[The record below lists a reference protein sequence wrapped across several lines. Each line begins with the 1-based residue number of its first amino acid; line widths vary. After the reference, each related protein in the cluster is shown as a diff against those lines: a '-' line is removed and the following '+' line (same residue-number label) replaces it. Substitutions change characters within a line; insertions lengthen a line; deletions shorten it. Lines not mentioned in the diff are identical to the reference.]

1 MKKSIL
7 IEINEIIEEFSF
19 FDDWADKYQHLIDLG
34 RKLPLIPAEYQ
45 KDAYKLTGC
54 QSTVFFVANKTD
66 KNMIEFKAQSDAA
79 IVQGLIA
86 LILRVYSGRT
96 SNEILN
102 TSPDFLKQIGLD
114 THLSPTRK
122 NGLGAM
128 ISKIKSSATELNLS
142 LIHI

>member
-1 MKKSIL
+1 MKKSVL
-7 IEINEIIEEFSF
+7 LEINEIIEEFSF
-19 FDDWADKYQHLIDLG
+19 FDDWADRYQHLIDLG
-34 RKLPLIPAEYQ
+34 RKLPVIPAEYQ

-54 QSTVFFVANKTD
+54 QSTVFFAADKTD
-66 KNMIEFKAQSDAA
+66 ENMIEFRAQSDAA

-86 LILRVYSGRT
+86 LILRVYSGRA

-128 ISKIKSSATELNLS
+128 ISKIKLSAAELN
-142 LIHI
+142 

>member
-1 MKKSIL
+1 MKNSIL
-7 IEINEIIEEFSF
+7 VEINEIIEEFSF

-34 RKLPLIPAEYQ
+34 RKLPLIPSEYQ

-54 QSTVFFVANKTD
+54 QSTVFFVAKKTD
-66 KNMIEFKAQSDAA
+66 ENMIEFKAQSDAA

-128 ISKIKSSATELNLS
+128 ISKIKSSATELN
-142 LIHI
+142 

>member
-7 IEINEIIEEFSF
+7 LEIQEIIEEFSF

-45 KDAYKLTGC
+45 KDAYKLSGC

-66 KNMIEFKAQSDAA
+66 ENMIEFKAQSDAA

-96 SNEILN
+96 SDEILN

-128 ISKIKSSATELNLS
+128 ISKIKSSAAELN
-142 LIHI
+142 

>member
-19 FDDWADKYQHLIDLG
+19 FDDWADRYQHLIDLG
-34 RKLPLIPAEYQ
+34 RKLPVIPAEYQ
-45 KDAYKLTGC
+45 NDAYKLTGC

-66 KNMIEFKAQSDAA
+66 ENMIEFRAQSDAA

-128 ISKIKSSATELNLS
+128 ISKIKSSAAELN
-142 LIHI
+142 

>member
-1 MKKSIL
+1 MKKSVS

-19 FDDWADKYQHLIDLG
+19 FDDWADRYQHLIDLG

-66 KNMIEFKAQSDAA
+66 ENMIEFKAQSDAA

-128 ISKIKSSATELNLS
+128 ISKIKSSATELN
-142 LIHI
+142 

>member
-19 FDDWADKYQHLIDLG
+19 FDDWADRYQHLIDLG
-34 RKLPLIPAEYQ
+34 RKLPHIPAEYQ

-66 KNMIEFKAQSDAA
+66 ENMIEFKAQSDAA

-128 ISKIKSSATELNLS
+128 ISKIKSSAAELN
-142 LIHI
+142 

>member
-19 FDDWADKYQHLIDLG
+19 FDDWADRYQHLIDLG
-34 RKLPLIPAEYQ
+34 RKLPVIPTEYQ

-54 QSTVFFVANKTD
+54 QSTVFFVAKKTD
-66 KNMIEFKAQSDAA
+66 ENMIEFKAQSDAA

-128 ISKIKSSATELNLS
+128 ISKIKSSAAELN
-142 LIHI
+142 

>member
-19 FDDWADKYQHLIDLG
+19 FDDWADRYQHLIDLG
-34 RKLPLIPAEYQ
+34 RKLPVIPAEYQ
-45 KDAYKLTGC
+45 KDTYRLTGC

-66 KNMIEFKAQSDAA
+66 ENIIEFRAQSDAA

-128 ISKIKSSATELNLS
+128 ISKIKSSAAELN
-142 LIHI
+142 